1 MFAEIIAAQA
11 FARSILGRFGF
22 CKGNWFC
29 HSVMH
34 GSFWYWYPGVT
45 AQVGLAAGTNPAF
58 HTLDG
63 SAGLQ
68 RKVGSK
74 YSVGRTGQVTKN
86 SLST

>member
-45 AQVGLAAGTNPAF
+45 AQVGLAEGSLQTRPS
-58 HTLDG
+58 TLWTALRGCRERLDP
-63 SAGLQ
+63 STAW
-68 RKVGSK
+68 V
-74 YSVGRTGQVTKN
+74 GQVKSPRTH
-86 SLST
+86 